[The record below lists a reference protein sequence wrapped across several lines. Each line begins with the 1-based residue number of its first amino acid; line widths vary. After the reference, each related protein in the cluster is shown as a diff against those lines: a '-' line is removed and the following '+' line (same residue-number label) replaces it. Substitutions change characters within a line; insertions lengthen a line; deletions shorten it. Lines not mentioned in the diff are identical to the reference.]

1 MTVDVKTEIDIDRPV
16 ADVAAYTANP
26 DNAPEWY
33 ANIVSVEWT
42 SDPPLAVRSTVAF
55 VARFLGRRLAYTYD
69 VVELVPG
76 ERLVMRT
83 AEGPFPMET
92 TYTWAPT
99 SSGGTHMTLR
109 NRGAARRVPASPA
122 AVHGHRD
129 ATRQPQGPGQAQGDP
144 RVGLITADAPR
155 HGWRDDGDD
164 DQRFLFR
171 RTPVRTRP
179 RRRGYSVPAEEG
191 NQLGHGVRLSGD
203 THRVF
208 EAARADLGGGEHRLS
223 ELERSSHPV

>member
-1 MTVDVKTEIDIDRPV
+1 
-16 ADVAAYTANP
+16 
-26 DNAPEWY
+26 
-33 ANIVSVEWT
+33 
-42 SDPPLAVRSTVAF
+42 
-55 VARFLGRRLAYTYD
+55 
-69 VVELVPG
+69 
-76 ERLVMRT
+76 MRT

-99 SSGGTHMTLR
+99 DSGGTHMTLR
-109 NRGAARRVPASPA
+109 NRGEPAGFSRVTAPFMATAMRRANRKDLA
-122 AVHGHRD
+122 KLKAILE
-129 ATRQPQGPGQAQGDP
+129 
-144 RVGLITADAPR
+144 VGLITADAPR

-179 RRRGYSVPAEEG
+179 RRRATASGRGG

-223 ELERSSHPV
+223 ELECSSHPV